1 MMATIYRRMRHWLR
15 TKQTGFSLVEVL
27 VVLMIISVGIL
38 PIAVV
43 QHRARREVS
52 EADQYTQALNVAQA
66 QMERIKGQGFGVAA
80 SDSGQAGRIVW
91 NAQVTNVAFGL
102 DRIQVT
108 TSWNNGDGT
117 QSLTLADLMSLR

>member
-1 MMATIYRRMRHWLR
+1 MMATIYRRMRRWLR
-15 TKQTGFSLVEVL
+15 TDRAGFSLVEVL

-43 QHRARREVS
+43 QHRARREVT
-52 EADQYTQALNVAQA
+52 EADQYTRALNVAQA

-80 SDSGQAGRIVW
+80 ADSGQTGQIVW

-108 TSWNNGDGT
+108 ASWSNQDGT
-117 QSLTLADLMSLR
+117 QSLTLADLTSLR

>member
-117 QSLTLADLMSLR
+117 QSLTLADLTSLR

>member
-1 MMATIYRRMRHWLR
+1 MMATIYRRMRRWLR
-15 TKQTGFSLVEVL
+15 TEKTGFSLVEVL

-43 QHRARREVS
+43 QHRARREVT

-80 SDSGQAGRIVW
+80 SDSGQAGRIAW
-91 NAQVTNVAFGL
+91 SAQVSNVSFGL

-108 TSWNNGDGT
+108 TTWTNGDGT